1 MICKLCHQDKKLL
14 KHSHIIPDFAYKGI
28 YDEKHQIYY
37 GNFINPDKGKLIPSA
52 PYDKNIL
59 CRECDGDII
68 GRLDHYASLALY
80 GNNPSYKKIK
90 ILKIKSPNGPD
101 YLHIENID
109 YRFFKLFILSVLW
122 RASVSKHP
130 IFKNIDLGK
139 FEGEIGE
146 MILKGDP
153 KDFSK
158 FKTCL
163 ILADK
168 HEKLN
173 TEMVSEPRKISS
185 SSPFYIFFINRL
197 FYLINLSDDNN
208 NEIFDIYGLKENNTI
223 NIPILTGDFLLSFYD
238 TVIGLK
244 LRKE

>member
-1 MICKLCHQDKKLL
+1 LL

-37 GNFINPDKGKLIPSA
+37 GNFLNPERGKLISSA

-68 GRLDHYASLALY
+68 GRLESYASHALY
-80 GNNPSYKKIK
+80 GNNPSYRRIK
-90 ILKIKSPNGPD
+90 ISKIKSSVGPD
-101 YLHIENID
+101 SLHIENID
-109 YRFFKLFILSVLW
+109 YKMFKLFILSILW
-122 RASVSKHP
+122 RASVSNHP
-130 IFKNIDLGK
+130 IFKNIDLGE
-139 FEGEIGE
+139 FEGEIGD

-163 ILADK
+163 ILADR
-168 HEKLN
+168 HENLN
-173 TEMVSEPRKISS
+173 TEMVSEPRKISRG
-185 SSPFYIFFINRL
+185 SPFYIFFINRL

-208 NEIFDIYGLKENNTI
+208 LELFDSAGLKEDNTI
-223 NIPILTGDFLLSFYD
+223 NIPILSGDALLSFYD
-238 TVIGLK
+238 TVMGLK
-244 LRKE
+244 LRK